1 MNTKKLFL
9 TLFALFA
16 GASSLMPA
24 TALAERD
31 NGRDQVRQQESR
43 DEQRDS
49 RQAENPQRAE
59 QQNRQRIEKQA
70 PQRMERQNQPRV
82 EQQRQHPMQNQPQQ
96 RVERQNQQ
104 RVERQAPQRV
114 EREERREQRPAV
126 VQQRSYE
133 QRNRNMHERRHMES
147 RRTVHIEPP
156 RRIVRPG
163 YYRHVPRSRY
173 FMGIR
178 IHRPYGYLYPGFG
191 FYYSD
196 HDAFRWL
203 AFTALTL
210 TIIDHLDEDQ
220 QRMHEQ
226 ALIRATSAEVGD
238 TLYWD
243 DRHASGSVTVLYIGT
258 DRRGR
263 EYREF
268 RQTVSARGRT
278 ETSYGS
284 AYLKSNGSWEVMES
298 N

>member
-16 GASSLMPA
+16 GASSLIPA
-24 TALAERD
+24 AAVAERD
-31 NGRDQVRQQESR
+31 NGRDQFRQHESR
-43 DEQRDS
+43 TEQRDS
-49 RQAENPQRAE
+49 RQTDTP
-59 QQNRQRIEKQA
+59 
-70 PQRMERQNQPRV
+70 
-82 EQQRQHPMQNQPQQ
+82 
-96 RVERQNQQ
+96 Q
-104 RVERQAPQRV
+104 RVERQAPQRAERQAPQRAERQAPQRV
-114 EREERREQRPAV
+114 ERQERREQRPAV
-126 VQQRSYE
+126 VQQRTYE
-133 QRNRNMHERRHMES
+133 QRNSNMQERRHMES
-147 RRTVHIEPP
+147 RRTFHIEPP
-156 RRIVRPG
+156 RQIVRPG
-163 YYRHVPRSRY
+163 YYRHVPRNRY

-178 IHRPYGYLYPGFG
+178 IYRPYGYLYPGFG

-196 HDAFRWL
+196 NDAFRWL

-210 TIIDHLDEDQ
+210 TIVDHLDEHQ

-243 DRHASGSVTVLYIGT
+243 DGHASGSVTVLYIGT
-258 DRRGR
+258 DSRGR

-284 AYLKSNGSWEVMES
+284 AYLKRNGTWEVLES